1 MSHVIGQ
8 GTIASNH
15 YRTSQYRASQYQP
28 QPIKQFNS
36 EQSEWASSESQGAKK
51 AVKALL
57 DKLPQLRKK
66 LADGLIDDSSIKK
79 MLDKFSDDDLVRRMK
94 NLFDNPDVDSG
105 DMKWLRKMMKG
116 ETLDGADTRRMSQSL
131 RGVKSSDEALT
142 AGLLNKKSL
151 KDAADTLQ
159 EGIDA
164 AADFSPRQKT
174 LLKYTTGTAVGIT
187 TIGMLIFGPGSDVLN
202 KWANYST
209 GLDCPEKAAGRGYE
223 EDTPEYAEA
232 VKTCQEGTMESL
244 MRLGYGALAIVGFVG
259 LIAVTRAIPKRKAK
273 KEPEED
279 SEDEE

>member
-15 YRTSQYRASQYQP
+15 YRTSEYRASQYETP
-28 QPIKQFNS
+28 QVFNS
-36 EQSEWASSESQGAKK
+36 ETLEFNSQAPRQIRKKVLQTVKDKLIPAMRGYSGTGAQAKK
-51 AVKALL
+51 WAKATDAEFDVAIKKIL
-57 DKLPQLRKK
+57 DLDNFDELVGEGVTQKQWLKK
-66 LADGLIDDSSIKK
+66 LIKG
-79 MLDKFSDDDLVRRMK
+79 
-94 NLFDNPDVDSG
+94 DVDSS
-105 DMKWLRKMMKG
+105 DLNRI
-116 ETLDGADTRRMSQSL
+116 AQSL
-131 RGVKSSDEALT
+131 SGDNLA
-142 AGLLNKKSL
+142 KKLDKNSL
-151 KDAADTLQ
+151 GAAADSLQ
-159 EGIDA
+159 EGIQGSA
-164 AADFSPRQKT
+164 FSPRQKT

-187 TIGMLIFGPGSDVLN
+187 TIGMLIFGPGSDFLN

-223 EDTPEYAEA
+223 EGTPEYAEA

-244 MRLGYGALAIVGFVG
+244 MRLGYGAMAIVGFVG

>member
-15 YRTSQYRASQYQP
+15 YRTSEYRASQYETP
-28 QPIKQFNS
+28 QVFNS
-36 EQSEWASSESQGAKK
+36 EKTEFNSTESTGIKNAAKQL
-51 AVKALL
+51 AALL
-57 DKLPQLRKK
+57 PKLRKK
-66 LADGLIDDSSIKK
+66 LADGDAVSDSIKK
-79 MLDKFSDDDLVRRMK
+79 LLKNNDEDIMKKLDNIFK
-94 NLFDNPDVDSG
+94 NPDVDPNDFG
-105 DMKWLRKMMKG
+105 WLRKIMKN
-116 ETLDGADTRRMSQSL
+116 EKLTDSQTEAMSKSL
-131 RGVKSSDEALT
+131 RGVKSSDDFLDA
-142 AGLLNKKSL
+142 ALNKKSL
-151 KDAADTLQ
+151 KDAADSLQ
-159 EGIDA
+159 QGIDA

-187 TIGMLIFGPGSDVLN
+187 TIGMLIFGPGSDILN

-223 EDTPEYAEA
+223 EGTPEYAEA
-232 VKTCQEGTMESL
+232 VKTCQEGTMASL
-244 MRLGYGALAIVGFVG
+244 MKLGYGALAIVGFVG